1 MKTSDNK
8 DLSNFAS
15 LNRLKIL
22 EDKEMDDKENQHNE
36 QEDLISQSADQ
47 PQNSDRVPSSVIV
60 KKLHPSNRKLLQQ

>member
-36 QEDLISQSADQ
+36 QEDLISWSADQ
-47 PQNSDRVPSSVIV
+47 PQNSDRVPS
-60 KKLHPSNRKLLQQ
+60 